1 MQICS
6 VPVCKTLVHF
16 FAQAPGE
23 LPITAGTGVPQP
35 VTQQFAAQQH
45 PTAAAWQSQKESA
58 SVSWA
63 DRALQP
69 ATGVTKSES
78 KEPQPRSVVINVQA
92 DSTMDVRRVA
102 DNQAPGALGNPV
114 YQPVAIAAPVPP
126 IGQPAA
132 AAAAPAAAGPYG
144 SPNSSIIR
152 RHAHA
157 HTRTRSGL
165 EMKDSYLDD
174 ELDEDW

>member
-1 MQICS
+1 MC
-6 VPVCKTLVHF
+6 PVGDSERV
-16 FAQAPGE
+16 AAD
-23 LPITAGTGVPQP
+23 P
-35 VTQQFAAQQH
+35 VLRST
-45 PTAAAWQSQKESA
+45 PRVSQKKKG
-58 SVSWA
+58 
-63 DRALQP
+63 RAH
-69 ATGVTKSES
+69 
-78 KEPQPRSVVINVQA
+78 
-92 DSTMDVRRVA
+92 
-102 DNQAPGALGNPV
+102 GALGNPV

-132 AAAAPAAAGPYG
+132 AVAPAAAGPYG